1 LDEPDSTFIRLII
14 SAVLLGL
21 SGFFSACEAAFFSLN
36 PLQLETLKEK
46 GKTGKLVYALL
57 QEPRRLLVSIYIGNE
72 VVNVA
77 ISAIATSIAY
87 QTFGNMGV
95 SLAIGGA
102 TFLLL
107 LFGEIIPKTLSM
119 HFAESYVLFAARPL
133 KLFFVLVQPLQKFL
147 VLFSEFMMKMCGWEE
162 KEKSSH
168 KISDEEIK
176 TMVDIGEEAGGLE
189 AEESRMIQNVIK
201 FGETTAEEIMTPKIE
216 MFTLKGSETL
226 EEALPKIVENF
237 YSRVPVYEESENDE
251 ENGEEI
257 AGILFTKEITRLK
270 NSQTENAKLKN
281 CLHEPHFVP
290 QSKNIKELLQEFK
303 KLKKHMAIVLDE
315 FGSVCGLITLED
327 ILEQLVGEIDS
338 EMRQDESSFTKLS
351 NNHYEVAATLS
362 LTELNENFQSQLPDQ
377 KFDTLGGMV
386 FGLFGRVPRSGE
398 SVRYENFKFVV
409 QKMKGPRILKLGVT
423 IMEQEKNS
431 ENDNSVPNEKVA

>member
-1 LDEPDSTFIRLII
+1 MDEPDSTFIRFII
-14 SAVLLGL
+14 SGVLLGF

-46 GKTGKLVYALL
+46 GKTGKLVYSLL

-87 QTFGNMGV
+87 QTLGNMGV
-95 SLAIGGA
+95 SIAIGAA

-107 LFGEIIPKTLSM
+107 LFGEIIPKTLSI

-147 VLFSEFMMKMCGWEE
+147 VLFSEFIMKMFGWED
-162 KEKSSH
+162 KKKHDH

-176 TMVDIGEEAGGLE
+176 AMVDIGEEAGGLE
-189 AEESRMIQNVIK
+189 AEESRMIQNVIN
-201 FGETTAEEIMTPKIE
+201 FGELTAEEIMTPKIE

-226 EEALPKIVENF
+226 EEALPKIIENF
-237 YSRVPVYEESENDE
+237 YSRVPVYHEDS
-251 ENGEEI
+251 EEI
-257 AGILFTKEITRLK
+257 AGILFTKEINKLK
-270 NSQTENAKLKN
+270 TSQTENAKLKN
-281 CLHEPHFVP
+281 CLHPPHFVP

-315 FGSVCGLITLED
+315 FGSVCGLVTMED

-338 EMRQDESSFTKLS
+338 EMRQEETPYIKI
-351 NNHYEVAATLS
+351 NQNQYELNATLS
-362 LTELNENFQSQLPDQ
+362 LAEVNEIFKSQLPEE
-377 KFDTLGGMV
+377 KFGTIGGMV

-398 SVRYENFKFVV
+398 SVKYQNFKFVV
-409 QKMKGPRILKLGVT
+409 QKMKGSRILQLGVT
-423 IMEQEKNS
+423 IKEPEIEK
-431 ENDNSVPNEKVA
+431 DVDKPMADEKVA

>member
-14 SAVLLGL
+14 SAILLGF

-46 GKTGKLVYALL
+46 GKTGELVYSLL

-72 VVNVA
+72 IVNVA

-87 QTFGNMGV
+87 QTFGNIGV
-95 SLAIGGA
+95 SLAIGAA

-147 VLFSEFMMKMCGWEE
+147 ILFSEFMMKMFGWEE
-162 KEKSSH
+162 KEKSHH

-176 TMVDIGEEAGGLE
+176 VMVDIGEEAGGLE
-189 AEESRMIQNVIK
+189 AEESRMIQNVIN

-226 EEALPKIVENF
+226 EEALPKIIKNF
-237 YSRVPVYEESENDE
+237 YSRVPVYEEE
-251 ENGEEI
+251 GEEI
-257 AGILFTKEITRLK
+257 AGILFTKEINRLK
-270 NSQTENAKLKN
+270 SSQTENAKLKN
-281 CLHEPHFVP
+281 CLHPPHFVP

-338 EMRQDESSFTKLS
+338 EMRQDESSYIKL
-351 NNHYEVAATLS
+351 NHNQYEVAAALP
-362 LTELNENFQSQLPDQ
+362 LHECNEIFQSQLPDQ
-377 KFDTLGGMV
+377 KFDTIGGMV

-398 SVRYENFKFVV
+398 SVKFENFKFVV
-409 QKMKGPRILKLGVT
+409 QKMKGSRILQLSVT
-423 IMEQEKNS
+423 IIEQESKRDDES
-431 ENDNSVPNEKVA
+431 PVSDEKVA